1 MPDLNMQILIVDDM
15 STMRRIIKNALRQL
29 GFSKLEEA
37 EDGQVGLDKVKEG
50 GIDLV
55 ISDWNMPNLDGLGML
70 KSIREDAAFRELPV
84 LMVTAQASQKC
95 VLEAIRAGAT
105 NYIVKPFTADALKEK
120 IEKIFPN

>member
-1 MPDLNMQILIVDDM
+1 MPDLNMNILIVDDM

-29 GFSKLEEA
+29 GYTSLQEA
-37 EDGQVGLDKVKEG
+37 EDGEVGLNKVKQG

-70 KSIREDAAFRELPV
+70 KAIREDPNSKELPV

-95 VLEAIRAGAT
+95 VLEAIRAGASS
-105 NYIVKPFTADALKEK
+105 YIVKPFTADSLKGK
-120 IEKIFPN
+120 IEKIFQG